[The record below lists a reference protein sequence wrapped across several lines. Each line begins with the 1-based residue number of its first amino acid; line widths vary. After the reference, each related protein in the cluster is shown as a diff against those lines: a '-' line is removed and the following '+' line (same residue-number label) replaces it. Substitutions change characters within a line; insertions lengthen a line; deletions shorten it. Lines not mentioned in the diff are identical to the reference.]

1 MSSFNITL
9 DRDFYWR
16 LLTVLC
22 VSIAILAACDLAFA
36 ANPPAAA
43 GASGDSNDII
53 GQTLCKLTKNLTGG
67 TAKAIATL
75 AIFSVGC
82 GLFMGKMDWKTAA
95 MVACGV
101 GIIFGAPALVQ
112 WISSNAGDG
121 CPTE

>member
-1 MSSFNITL
+1 MSSFNIVL

-22 VSIAILAACDLAFA
+22 IAIAILAASDSAFA
-36 ANPPAAA
+36 DTVGSASAAA
-43 GASGDSNDII
+43 ADSNDII
-53 GQTLCKLTKNLTGG
+53 GQTLCKLTANLTGG

-82 GLFMGKMDWKTAA
+82 GLFMGKMDWKTGA

-101 GIIFGAPALVQ
+101 GIIFGAPQLVN
-112 WISSNAGDG
+112 WISTGAGSG
-121 CPTE
+121 CPTA

>member
-16 LLTVLC
+16 LLTVLG
-22 VSIAILAACDLAFA
+22 VASLMLIISDSAFA
-36 ANPPAAA
+36 APAV
-43 GASGDSNDII
+43 GDSNDII
-53 GQTLCKLTKNLTGG
+53 GQTLCKLTQNLTGG

-101 GIIFGAPALVQ
+101 GIIFGAPAMVN
-112 WISSNAGDG
+112 WISSNAGSG
-121 CPTE
+121 CPTA